1 MKPVVTMLVLLFLV
15 GSLCRAEESYL
26 PLAEGATWTYEIRK
40 VAKVAGFVSAKKE
53 GTATCACLKVE
64 KVGDVDAWIL
74 AWDGEGDDAPSGQI
88 WVHSG
93 ATGIVVAKSDADE
106 LWVLPADFDK
116 TECQV
121 EIAGEGGAITVSSK
135 VEKTEEEIE
144 VPAGTFQCRKV
155 TSRVNVGGGVKT
167 ERIVWYAKGVGIV
180 KIAKRAD
187 VGGGVSAD
195 KELVLVKH
203 DPGKAPGGK

>member
-1 MKPVVTMLVLLFLV
+1 MRPVLTSFALLLLAAV
-15 GSLCRAEESYL
+15 PSRAEESYL

-53 GTATCACLKVE
+53 GTATCSCVKLE

-74 AWDGEGDDAPSGQI
+74 AWDGEGEDPPSGRI
-88 WVHSG
+88 WVQG
-93 ATGIVVAKSDADE
+93 GVTGVVVAKSDADE

-116 TECQV
+116 TECEV
-121 EIAGEGGAITVSSK
+121 EIAGEGGGITVSSK
-135 VEKTEEEIE
+135 IEKAEEEIE
-144 VPAGTFQCRKV
+144 VPAGTFKCRKV

-180 KIAKRAD
+180 KIAKRA
-187 VGGGVSAD
+187 
-195 KELVLVKH
+195 
-203 DPGKAPGGK
+203 